1 MVLLA
6 FADYLWDIY
15 FQKIFMVTFEKN
27 EIIF

>member
-6 FADYLWDIY
+6 FADYLWDTC

-27 EIIF
+27 EIMF